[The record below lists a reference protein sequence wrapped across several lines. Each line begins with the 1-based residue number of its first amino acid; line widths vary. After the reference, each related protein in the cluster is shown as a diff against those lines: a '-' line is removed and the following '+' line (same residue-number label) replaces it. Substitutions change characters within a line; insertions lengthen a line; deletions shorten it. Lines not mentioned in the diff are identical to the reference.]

1 MNDTEYI
8 RYEMKIGEGGFS
20 EVFKIKFYSSDTP
33 FGVTRCLKR
42 IHSRRNL
49 DSIMEFYIMKYIEHF
64 NINYTLK
71 IDIDKYGTINI
82 IQPLALGD
90 CADLFKRKNI
100 KIERQLLLFWLWQIV
115 CALNYLHSKGILHCD
130 VKASNILVFPNNEID
145 TDYDNCHVR
154 LNDFSLSRLIM
165 NPTLGTYDIKGNYS
179 YTSTHRPPEVWK
191 QLLYSYSADIWA
203 LGCTFYEFVYKKSL
217 FVDNKYDDIA
227 ISSIEYK
234 LSKIYETDGWNDKE
248 NKLINEL
255 ILGML
260 ELNPNSRLTMKDIM
274 HHECF
279 SDFNKDIPLYFNQTP
294 FIDFVCGD
302 ISDNIIKYA
311 NKFTYNDNIIQLAM
325 SIYQRIYD
333 KFDKFLFKVC
343 INIAS
348 KILYRVSIMN
358 YNTLSIEDEIKICK
372 LLDYKILF
380 L

>member
-1 MNDTEYI
+1 
-8 RYEMKIGEGGFS
+8 
-20 EVFKIKFYSSDTP
+20 
-33 FGVTRCLKR
+33 
-42 IHSRRNL
+42 
-49 DSIMEFYIMKYIEHF
+49 
-64 NINYTLK
+64 
-71 IDIDKYGTINI
+71 
-82 IQPLALGD
+82 
-90 CADLFKRKNI
+90 
-100 KIERQLLLFWLWQIV
+100 
-115 CALNYLHSKGILHCD
+115 
-130 VKASNILVFPNNEID
+130 
-145 TDYDNCHVR
+145 
-154 LNDFSLSRLIM
+154 M